1 MRMTTI
7 LAAGAALIFVSAAGA
22 QERPTTPPTGNAPAA
37 PSAQPAQPTIQ
48 SVKIVDIKEL
58 PETTQTQVNEVVAK
72 TSDADLQKLRS
83 TVDATPEVK
92 SALEAKGM
100 SSAQVVA
107 FSMGNDGVLTLI
119 TKKPG

>member
-1 MRMTTI
+1 MTI
-7 LAAGAALIFVSAAGA
+7 LAAGAALIFVSAASA
-22 QERPTTPPTGNAPAA
+22 QEQPAAPPAGSAPTA
-37 PSAQPAQPTIQ
+37 PSAQPARPSIQ
-48 SVKIVDIKEL
+48 SVNIVDIKEL
-58 PETTQTQVNEVVAK
+58 PEATQTQVNEVVDK

-83 TVDATPEVK
+83 TVDATPQVK
-92 SALEAKGM
+92 SALEAKGL

>member
-1 MRMTTI
+1 MRITTI
-7 LAAGAALIFVSAAGA
+7 LAAGAALIFVSAASA
-22 QERPTTPPTGNAPAA
+22 QEQPATPPAGSAPTA

-48 SVKIVDIKEL
+48 SVNIVDIKEL
-58 PETTQTQVNEVVAK
+58 PEATQTQVNDVVAK

-92 SALEAKGM
+92 SALEAKGL

-107 FSMGNDGVLTLI
+107 FSMGNNGVLTLI